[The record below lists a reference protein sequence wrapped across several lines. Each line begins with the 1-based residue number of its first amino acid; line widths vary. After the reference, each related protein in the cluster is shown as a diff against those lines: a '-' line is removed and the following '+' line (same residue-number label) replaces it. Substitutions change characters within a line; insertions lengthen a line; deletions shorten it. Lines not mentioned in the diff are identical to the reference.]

1 MSTAISRFTVFS
13 LLSLSACAAAAAPW
27 LDPDD
32 PRARYALQKL
42 ADRGHLS
49 RSVTTWPVMWPG
61 IESALNE
68 KNSADGD
75 EGVTGALAYLRFTQ
89 EYQSGFGAR
98 DEFRVSGTTETPFAT
113 SFGNGASEEGE
124 AQLRMEW
131 IGEGWAARLAPSWTL
146 NPEDDE
152 TFRPDDS
159 YLAGVAGNWV
169 VGVGAIDRWWGP
181 GWSNSLILST
191 NARPV
196 PAVWMNRR
204 NPSAPSSPWL
214 NWLGPWQLTLF
225 TGLFENDRTVPNA
238 KLIGMRATF
247 RPVDGL
253 DIGLSR
259 AIMVGGEGRSESAST
274 FWDAL
279 KGKDNGQQGEGND
292 PGNQLGSIDI
302 RYGFGLGQ
310 QSMSLY
316 AQMLGEDEAGLFPS
330 RKSWLLGTD
339 WTTAIGSSE
348 QQWYLEYLNTTAD
361 DLLGDDRANV
371 TYEHSVYQSGYRYYG
386 RSMGA
391 SLEGDA
397 EAVVLGGY
405 NFFANGN
412 NLGASLTYAKL
423 NKDGGSR
430 GSTIEP
436 DVFYNILAKDQT
448 VAIATA
454 SYGMPAFYG
463 WLTLN
468 ASFTDKKLELLSGE
482 KDQWSLGAQWQYRF

>member
-1 MSTAISRFTVFS
+1 MAYTTTRLAILAALGLASFS
-13 LLSLSACAAAAAPW
+13 ALAAPW
-27 LDPDD
+27 LEPNDPW
-32 PRARYALQKL
+32 ARYALQKL
-42 ADRGHLS
+42 ADRGHLN

-61 IESALNE
+61 IQSSLEERNTAVS
-68 KNSADGD
+68 D
-75 EGVTGALAYLRFTQ
+75 EGVTGALAYLQFTQ
-89 EYQSGFGAR
+89 QYQAGFGPR
-98 DEFRVSGTTETPFAT
+98 DEFTLRAASENPFTT
-113 SFGNGASEEGE
+113 SFANSAFEEAE
-124 AQLRMEW
+124 AQLSMEW

-152 TFRPDDS
+152 NFRPDDS
-159 YLAGVAGNWV
+159 YIAGVAGNWV
-169 VGVGAIDRWWGP
+169 LGVGAIDRWWGP

-196 PAVWMNRR
+196 PAIWMNRR
-204 NPSAPSSPWL
+204 NPSAPASSWL

-225 TGLFENDRTVPNA
+225 TGLYENDRTVPNA
-238 KLIGMRATF
+238 KLMGMRATF

-259 AIMVGGEGRSESAST
+259 AIMVGGEGRPESASS
-274 FWDAL
+274 FWDAFR
-279 KGKDNGQQGEGND
+279 GKDNGQQGQGND
-292 PGNQLGSIDI
+292 PSNQLGSIDV

-348 QQWYLEYLNTTAD
+348 QQWFLEYLNTTVD
-361 DLLGDDRANV
+361 DLLGDGRANV
-371 TYEHSVYQSGYRYYG
+371 TYEHSVYNSGYRYYG

-397 EAVVLGGY
+397 EAMVLGGY

-423 NKDGGSR
+423 NKDGTSR
-430 GSTIEP
+430 GTTVDP
-436 DVFYNILAKDQT
+436 DVFYNILAKDQN
-448 VAIATA
+448 VVIATA

-463 WLTLN
+463 RLTLN
-468 ASFTDKKLELLSGE
+468 ASFTDKKIELVSGE